1 MSRSRVIFFAII
13 GATLLLVVGL
23 LVILPSLGV
32 CVGTQTAAC
41 SANATSVALTS
52 VSVSGN
58 VAATATVQS
67 ARANTVTLRVMYGSE
82 KEAWFKAAIA
92 QFQAANPNI
101 IIDAAP
107 EGSVSAYDKL
117 SHLQATDTK
126 LKGDPIPVLWTPA
139 SQLEVNFLNA
149 QNTFGK
155 DLAVQCKLLVISPLV
170 IISWS
175 ERSKVFN
182 EYYKDKGGITL
193 ANLADALDPN
203 GKIKGKWAN
212 LTTDPKAQQWGLINF
227 GHTDPF
233 QSNSGLMT
241 LVLMANNYFQQQNGV
256 STSQVT
262 DDKFDSWMTILEKAN
277 MAESNAFAASGTGN
291 LMTDFIR
298 KGPAQYDF
306 IIAYESLAIDNYQ
319 NAIQTATQGLTITYP
334 AFDIQSDHPLCLI
347 DHPSITPAQHDAA
360 LKFQDFL
367 LTPAIQKLALTFG
380 FRPSDITIPLS
391 GASTKFDDPA
401 LIAAGLGADRANG
414 GTVKIVQT
422 ASGDSLIQLRNTWK
436 RIIGS

>member
-1 MSRSRVIFFAII
+1 MDRSRVIFFAII
-13 GATLLLVVGL
+13 GVALLLVIGL
-23 LVILPSLGV
+23 LVILPSVGI
-32 CVGTQTAAC
+32 CVGTQTASC
-41 SANATSVALTS
+41 SANATSAALN
-52 VSVSGN
+52 SGN
-58 VAATATVQS
+58 VASTATVQS
-67 ARANTVTLRVMYGSE
+67 AMANRVTLRVMYSTE
-82 KEAWFKAAIA
+82 KEAWFKATIA
-92 QFQAANPNI
+92 QFQTANPGI

-117 SHLQATDTK
+117 SHLQSSDTK
-126 LKGDPIPVLWTPA
+126 LKGDPIPVIWTPA

-155 DLAVQCKLLVISPLV
+155 NLAVQCKLLVISPLV

-175 ERSKVFN
+175 ERSKAFK

-212 LTTDPKAQQWGLINF
+212 LTSDPKAQQWGLINF

-241 LVLMANNYFQQQNGV
+241 LVLMGNNFFQQQNAV
-256 STSQVT
+256 TTAQVT
-262 DDKFDSWMTILEKAN
+262 NDAFDSWMTILEKAN
-277 MAESNAFAASGTGN
+277 MAEGNAFAASGTGN

-319 NAIQTATQGLTITYP
+319 NALQTANQGLTITYP
-334 AFDIQSDHPLCLI
+334 AFDIQSDHPMCLI
-347 DHPSITPAQHDAA
+347 DHPSITQAQHDAA
-360 LKFQDFL
+360 IKFQNFL
-367 LTPAIQKLALTFG
+367 LTPDIQKLALSFG
-380 FRPSDITIPLS
+380 FRPSDISIPLS
-391 GASTKFDDPA
+391 GASTKFDDPS
-401 LIAAGLGADRANG
+401 LISAGLGADRANG
-414 GTVKIVQT
+414 GTVKIAQSP
-422 ASGDSLIQLRNTWK
+422 SGDTLIQLRNTWK

>member
-1 MSRSRVIFFAII
+1 MSRSRLIFFAII
-13 GATLLLVVGL
+13 GAALLLVVGL
-23 LVILPSLGV
+23 LVVLPAIGI
-32 CVGTQTAAC
+32 CVGTQTASC
-41 SANATSVALTS
+41 SAKATSVALTS
-52 VSVSGN
+52 VSVSSN
-58 VAATATVQS
+58 VAATATVKS
-67 ARANTVTLRVMYGSE
+67 ALANTVTLRVMYSTE

-92 QFQAANPNI
+92 QFQATNQGI

-117 SHLQATDTK
+117 SHLQASDTN
-126 LKGDPIPVLWTPA
+126 LKGAPIPALWTPA

-155 DLAVQCKLLVISPLV
+155 DLAVQCKLLVITPLV

-182 EYYKDKGGITL
+182 DYYKDKGGITL

-212 LTTDPKAQQWGLINF
+212 LTADPKAQQWGLINF

-233 QSNSGLMT
+233 KSNSGLMT
-241 LVLMANNYFQQQNGV
+241 LVLMGNNYFQQQNPV
-256 STSQVT
+256 TTAQVT
-262 DDKFDSWMTILEKAN
+262 SDAFDRWMAILENAN
-277 MAESNAFAASGTGN
+277 MAKSNDFAASGSGN

-306 IIAYESLAIDNYQ
+306 ILDYESLAIDNYQ

-334 AFDIQSDHPLCLI
+334 SFDIQSDHPMCLI
-347 DHPSITPAQHDAA
+347 DHPSITSAQHDAA
-360 LKFQDFL
+360 IKFQNFL
-367 LTPAIQKLALTFG
+367 LTPDIQKLALSFG
-380 FRPSDITIPLS
+380 FRPSDISIPLS
-391 GASTKFDDPA
+391 GASTKFDEPA

-414 GTVKIVQT
+414 GTVKIVQSP
-422 ASGDSLIQLRNTWK
+422 SGDTLIQLRNTWK
-436 RIIGS
+436 RIIG